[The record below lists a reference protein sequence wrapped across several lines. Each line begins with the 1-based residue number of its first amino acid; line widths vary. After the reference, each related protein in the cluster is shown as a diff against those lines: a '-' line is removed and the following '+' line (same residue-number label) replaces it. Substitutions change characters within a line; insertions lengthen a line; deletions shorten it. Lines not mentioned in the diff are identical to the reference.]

1 MKTIDVEEVRQFLWL
16 QIAWLRMDRDH
27 LSWGC
32 SAQSDV
38 SPEGKR
44 MAILEMRNENFVFNV
59 YHRCVQ
65 VEARSVTA
73 KSDSIA
79 VQFLGGSL

>member
-1 MKTIDVEEVRQFLWL
+1 
-16 QIAWLRMDRDH
+16 
-27 LSWGC
+27 
-32 SAQSDV
+32 
-38 SPEGKR
+38 